1 MEITMQTDILM
12 VMKETF
18 QALGVQTVFLKPPYE
33 NVGDIDLG
41 LTNQMYVGYHYDEV
55 MNEIEK
61 MCEPNKIY
69 ITKSPLYMCHTL
81 FAFPESMRKEYGY
94 TFCVIGPL
102 VFEPVSQIEF
112 AQIMDEYSLDEK
124 YGRDL
129 QVFFARI
136 PQISSFEKWSSLVIG
151 FCKKIFNEEIQL
163 VHDQVLDFSKLN
175 LAMKKYMPQE
185 EPDFTTDTIEK
196 RYAAEN
202 KMLNAIKKG
211 DYTDAM
217 VRMNEL
223 MQFPILPRTNDG
235 VRNKKNTLLIM
246 NTLLR
251 KSIEQVKVHPVYID
265 ELSRKFAIQI
275 EHMTS
280 ENQLDI
286 LRVEMI
292 HKYCLLVNNFSR
304 SDYSDMIRQCMDYVD
319 FHYMEELSLAKFAEQ
334 YYVSNTH
341 LSAVFKKE
349 VGINL
354 KEYIQE
360 VRLRQARLQLNT
372 TRLPIQEIAGNCGF
386 LDVNYFTR
394 VFRKVHGMSPRE
406 YRAKI
411 REGKDRLKL

>member
-1 MEITMQTDILM
+1 MQSDILM

-18 QALGVQTVFLKPPYE
+18 QAFGIQTVFLKPPYN
-33 NVGDIDLG
+33 NVSDIDLG
-41 LTNQMYVGYHYDEV
+41 LANQMYMDYNYDQV
-55 MNEIEK
+55 MEEIEK
-61 MCEPNKIY
+61 ISEPNKIY
-69 ITKSPLYMCHTL
+69 MTKNPLYMCHTF
-81 FAFPESMRKEYGY
+81 FAFPEHITQEYGY
-94 TFCVIGPL
+94 TYCVIGPM
-102 VFEPVSQIEF
+102 VFEPVSQMEF
-112 AQIMDEYSLDEK
+112 AQIMEDYSIDEK
-124 YGRDL
+124 YSRDL
-129 QVFFARI
+129 QVFFTRI
-136 PQISSFEKWSSLVIG
+136 PEFQSYERWCSLVVS
-151 FCKKIFNEEIQL
+151 FCKRISNEEVQL
-163 VHDQVLDFSKLN
+163 VHDQSLDFSKLN
-175 LAMKKYMPQE
+175 NVMKKHMNQE

-202 KMLNAIKKG
+202 RMLNAIKKG

-223 MQFPILPRTNDG
+223 LQYQLLPRTNDS
-235 VRNKKNTLLIM
+235 VRDKKNLMLVL

-275 EHMTS
+275 ENMTS
-280 ENQLDI
+280 INQLDVV
-286 LRVEMI
+286 RVEMI

-304 SDYSDMIRQCMDYVD
+304 SGYSDMIRQCMDYVD
-319 FHYMEELSLAKFAEQ
+319 FHYMEELSLAKLAEQ
-334 YYVSNTH
+334 YFVSNTH

-386 LDVNYFTR
+386 LDVNYFSR
-394 VFRKVHGMSPRE
+394 VFRKLHGMSPRE

-411 REGKDRLKL
+411 REGKHQLKI